1 MANKLFETIKN
12 TASRLFGRNKN
23 EQQNNSAGNSTS
35 AAPASQSVA
44 PQQTAPQQP
53 VYKDNSVVRVTQPGQ
68 SGLYQYNN
76 GIVSTKQNTGFK
88 DAKEFNQQYNYAL
101 SLGYDKQKAYDAL
114 RSGTRWKE
122 IMLGKNNRPIVSYET
137 GVRSTKDNTGF
148 ASEDEFMQ
156 QYNYAISSGM
166 SKKEAYEAL
175 ASGRRWKEQAAELWE
190 DEDYKKSTEKSGLAK
205 ILSTAA
211 NAETWAFAQEAA
223 AEPED
228 AALTN
233 LLQAGL
239 SSEQI
244 ARMKQ
249 DGSYDRLVGLAANRY
264 QDTQNADALGK
275 ATANAML
282 GLMSQEWQLMMAQ
295 GVKDADQE
303 LLEKAW
309 ERRRQAQEYA
319 ERNAAALNYDAGAKG
334 DDVVDILTGDMM
346 QYLPQFLY
354 QQRAA
359 APFGLFGDSKW
370 LDMISHGLGTG
381 SLSYSTMMGASYAD
395 LVDNGA
401 DPVDA
406 ARMARDEGIISGTIE
421 GASDALS
428 WGIFAF
434 SKLRGPDYATK
445 SAAKIAEKEIKQ
457 VLRPFYKQVISSAIN
472 WGLGGGKEMVE
483 EVSQELVSMANERR
497 FSDGYTDG
505 GVPELLVYW
514 LNEMGQQFP
523 GLFAAL
529 ADDSKMTEEAERL
542 IQAGRGGLVI
552 GLTMDAPGTVIGTFQ
567 NTAQRNLTVKS
578 IDYLVSH
585 SSVEDLNSLSDAELT
600 NYERAATALGRQDAL
615 DILQNEQNRR
625 NSEKQQSVPSST
637 SPVNDEKSLFHGLND
652 EVTDA
657 ENATENA
664 TDFETIRGIVDVDG
678 IQALSESQL
687 QQYITELR
695 HDIEVYSSSSDDEML
710 DIAEDFKGR
719 LNEALAEANRRSEAT
734 RTEATPAADTAT
746 QVVESA
752 PVEETPAASSPLSGL
767 TAEQLRNMDE
777 DQIKSLETLALQLN
791 DERAMALLDAEHN
804 RRNGVASQPATAYTE
819 GTTPKGE
826 QQNDST
832 LGDGRQDQS
841 DGRYEL
847 GSDRTRTDEQEV
859 GPVQKQS
866 ESTGNDTESVES
878 RPGEEDSSVGRGDE
892 NHKSL
897 RKRLFKRDSESEKVI
912 ARREALNRRYRLQ
925 DFVNNPERNIKQ
937 MENLRKFCVNAIG
950 KALGSNNS
958 RGQRVVNA
966 WLQDTGHA
974 EMYAIWYSDILEGLT
989 DEQKRTFYQA
999 VAAKDILTAMSD
1011 GKMDSQTL
1019 ADILLISKEAADN
1032 LLENA
1037 EKLAQD
1043 ALVKDRIINK
1053 DGSVV
1058 GVNPFDN
1065 DYRQEMTQSGK
1076 DNKLVDITSTRKGI
1090 DPDARA
1096 VAFHEKYKVQPGD
1109 KLLSNI
1115 PDLKGFKI
1123 YKHEDG
1129 SYTVTDSRGYIQGNA
1144 NEDDLSAAVAVAR
1157 RSSAGYNSA
1166 TFRMFGGDKTGK
1178 NVRFK
1183 PGTGEL
1189 MADERKV
1196 FAKENMKL
1204 QQASAASDELG
1215 IKYQNRGKEMYGTT
1229 DFFKLDMS
1237 IKRGDSVKGIE
1248 EGMAWLEA
1256 LIEGSET
1263 IHSDGRPGITM
1274 SNGNRYRFFTMTS
1287 NGAKKGEAILVNE
1300 KYYEGLKKL
1309 SLAGLSEEDKLSLNP
1324 AKYMTASASVFTPSN
1339 ANLYTTDENGNRVKM
1354 KVKNAMILPD
1364 VFVMRPNTLSQF
1376 MRIDVANTV
1385 EEIMKANPK
1394 MSKDEAKAQAMNQ
1407 LAESLDRDELIK
1419 MFSKTMVRELMA
1431 QNPKMTE
1438 AKAKE
1443 QADKVILKQVDQL
1456 IQKNKVGAMLNIM
1469 VDMTMNITD
1478 GMGFINHPGGMSTQ
1492 FRGPGGFKGNLLGMD
1507 FASYWNTLVPLSE
1520 DSDNQEGFGWYN
1532 EDGSAYTGVRHILHD
1547 GKDIGVELK
1556 DRWGV
1561 WRSVNDYDCILF
1573 ESTCKFGKQFDQ
1585 FGVDGNGVYNGAKAA
1600 EVFYSKAGNYDLRSI
1615 PRENVYGKGVASGA
1629 LEGMT
1634 TRGLSQILKNQYGF
1648 PEEMVKRVMSGNI
1661 DDVINNIAG
1670 DRHAMAKLFGYD
1682 LGSTKRPSSTDNIA
1696 KFLYAWGEEAFDDIT
1711 VKGWVADKLGQIV
1724 TDQLGGKTAFA
1735 EGNASYQW
1743 IFPDVIGL
1751 AKTMTSIHTIT
1762 NQLSQQVVIQ
1772 EDTEGGGLALGENY
1786 KPLAVGQVASNRLE
1800 SASGKNTTVVARSP
1814 NTKGMD
1820 SQIRQNVHNAIYDK
1834 MGAEFGLDNDVMF
1847 TAIGDTL
1854 TLYLDNDYDGDTVTI
1869 FQGPVAQLFRDARRE
1884 IAKTGKNEKH
1894 KVWRIGTDENG
1905 NTSIVEDEVTGDL
1918 GPVTFT
1924 HAKGQVVDNITME
1937 SAAITQTV
1945 RRYLEAMGKKNVGIF
1960 DKMIDRLSVLTDQD
1974 LQNALDSGTLGKDYE
1989 GMNAS
1994 QFRALLEA
2002 RFSVAYVLAI
2012 DYAKSGI
2019 EYKEFFDLTH
2029 QCDQMLTA
2037 IAIGNGLIPPDSNS
2051 FVPDFYRDSQKAS
2064 KREEWQKEYLKGK
2077 GKRAI
2082 VSGNNMLDIIRRRGT
2097 LPEKT
2102 KTKAGFSSWYE
2113 TFKDRLG
2120 TPADVHLDY
2129 TIAMTDPSIR
2139 NLPASFTDAL
2149 DSAYRELFSGG
2160 NIRSKDFEDIKKVVF
2175 SDIQKRLGL
2184 TNEQFTDVILLML
2197 DRNGGNS
2204 KLLLNFDQHQLID
2217 PKTTDLFER
2226 QCLSQPSTKE
2236 IISRNLD
2243 LVDDY
2248 KAVDQSMKSLEQQIV
2263 SMRDAMVK
2271 ARKTIDDVVAQREGL
2286 LNSLEAKPVQD
2297 AIAAQD
2303 AVSREIQK
2311 IETRLEKLK
2320 DQNKR
2325 HFDRED
2331 FEAMQR
2337 EMELLSDRLSSLKH
2351 QMDNPSSIVSAE
2363 ITEEVQKSLDDMDK
2377 TVRNAWRQVSTFA
2390 EALDNL
2396 YAAYEDELD
2405 RYETVEQ
2412 RRQDAF
2418 ADVDSIFNYTTEA
2431 ELMARLNGSGDSEN
2445 VSSAPSEQ
2453 VTEEQTPTPP
2463 APPAP
2468 PTPPVPPTNNNN
2480 AAPNPAPKPP
2490 AAPTTASTTIPT
2502 TTTTTEQKAS
2512 PSENKQFGERQKAI
2526 ARKASNL
2533 KVFAERYAGTVN
2545 GKEDSTTRKR
2555 ISRVLNNFGRAV
2567 VGLSNGT
2574 KTAGDVYTAFGAL
2587 RDTQYYNDDVA
2598 SYFDDMNDAYTELQR
2613 NDNADNQRRYA
2624 EAVDHALSKFRA
2636 RAEHVERSN
2645 RSSEGLTNSAKQNVA
2660 KGVMRAFSWLNS
2672 YQIQAPTFFKAL
2684 MGFKKGTEGYR
2695 MASRVVS
2702 AEATMQ
2708 RHVVEG
2714 FNRLA
2719 SARKMDGF
2727 DKLASGKTKVEL
2739 KSLGG
2744 RKISGMEAINLS
2756 RMLDTVFATQGT
2768 LANVRG
2774 FNLSDGTKISFSDYD
2789 EQGRRSNLA
2798 GDVRKELADYYEGRS
2813 ENKASEVELA
2823 YYKAVSDVFEYFSP
2837 EVKRVG
2843 NSVNGY
2849 VDMLSPDWYSPIMW
2863 GSGKKTT
2870 ESFNASEAMLKGSP
2884 RYMKSRSETSGGNL
2898 YIASMDSVMDTYI
2911 SRMADYLAYAE
2922 LREDLGI
2929 MNQNSKDRTVK
2940 TLGEIAGENMGADYA
2955 RFANNWVKDLT
2966 TTKGQGSDNLVAK
2979 LRQAMQKGVLI
2990 GSPSVMMKQSASYWN
3005 AAGFIDMKYLVA
3017 ARGLR
3022 GIQKNLGT
3030 GKSAVLDYRRI
3041 TGNIDPTLTEVFS
3054 NKASKNPIVNWFKN
3068 GINIIDHRTVNNV
3081 YIAACMQVEA
3091 EGIKRGSAEFDAA
3104 VDELFTQA
3112 VMATQ
3117 PQFSTALRAENARSS
3132 NEFVRLTSMFRTQ
3145 PTQNFNRIM
3154 TTLGEYQAEKNPE
3167 TRKALSQTLQ
3177 GQVAS
3182 AVSFAVLTAVANA
3195 LLHKTSKY
3203 RDKDDED
3210 KDGDTSELS
3219 PKRIAKRIGLD
3230 AFETAAG
3237 VYWFGADAAKFLIDQ
3252 ADKLLPEEKRLS
3264 DTTEFYGVSFGPIT
3278 TLLKDLPDAAGK
3290 MFEAYAKGEKQL
3302 DATKKFVTYLTQ
3314 SVGLPLNNVYNLGN
3328 AAYMYYLDISGD
3340 NPDNFDDVAKYF
3352 DEANKAQNRLLAA
3365 YGKGD
3370 TAKANQLWEA
3380 LQAKYGDKADSTVAS
3395 AVKAQYG
3402 KDRITAEQAENLLY
3416 LYGGLTKEGAAA
3428 KRVAQWDFAEEHPE
3442 YKELSDSAVAK
3453 WTADVEP
3460 AGVDLQTYYNAY
3472 THKAALTK
3480 DDTNGNDTA
3489 AMVTYVDSLGLS
3501 TEKAKALLSS
3511 MGYGVGD
3518 KSAYHGYVTYIKPA
3532 GINAADFGTYWTAMQ
3547 AFQSDKDSKGKTVSG
3562 SKQKKIIAYINGL
3575 SLSKT
3580 QKDALWKSLGYSTK
3594 SKVYKKRPWR

>member
-1 MANKLFETIKN
+1 MANKFFETIRN
-12 TASRLFGRNKN
+12 TASRLFGGNKN
-23 EQQNNSAGNSTS
+23 EQQNNSAGNTAS
-35 AAPASQSVA
+35 AAPAAS
-44 PQQTAPQQP
+44 PQQP
-53 VYKDNSVVRVTQPGQ
+53 VYKDNTVVKITQPKQ
-68 SGLYQYNN
+68 SGLYQY
-76 GIVSTKQNTGFK
+76 SSQNGFK
-88 DAKEFNQQYNYAL
+88 DANEVKQQYSYAM
-101 SLGYDKQKAYDAL
+101 SLGYTKEQAL
-114 RSGTRWKE
+114 EQMRSGKRWKQVA
-122 IMLGKNNRPIVSYET
+122 LGENNRPIVSYQ
-137 GVRSTKDNTGF
+137 GG
-148 ASEDEFMQ
+148 
-156 QYNYAISSGM
+156 QYKTEEEIESQYALALRLGL
-166 SKKEAYEAL
+166 SKKEAL
-175 ASGRRWKEQAAELWE
+175 AAMQSGTRWKEQAAELWE
-190 DEDYKKSTEKSGLAK
+190 DEDYKKQTGNQSLLQKAFNFVPGQLAK
-205 ILSTAA
+205 GFSASDEDAMRATLRQAGYSDKAIEEAIASGQFNPTARWDATQDQNIFGKAVA
-211 NAETWAFAQEAA
+211 NYNIGDLNQMVDIMRGQAVLNADEALMQRANEISARA
-223 AEPED
+223 AEYMQRNQG
-228 AALTN
+228 AAELDTGWLGN
-233 LLQAGL
+233 MFAGDF
-239 SSEQI
+239 
-244 ARMKQ
+244 A
-249 DGSYDRLVGLAANRY
+249 
-264 QDTQNADALGK
+264 
-275 ATANAML
+275 
-282 GLMSQEWQLMMAQ
+282 
-295 GVKDADQE
+295 
-303 LLEKAW
+303 
-309 ERRRQAQEYA
+309 
-319 ERNAAALNYDAGAKG
+319 
-334 DDVVDILTGDMM
+334 
-346 QYLPQFLY
+346 QYLPQRVY
-354 QQRAA
+354 QTAA
-359 APFGLFGDSKW
+359 SLPLQATVGNIPKIGTALSQAFGA
-370 LDMISHGLGTG
+370 G
-381 SLSYSTMMGASYAD
+381 SLTYTTTVGSSYNNLIERG
-395 LVDNGA
+395 V
-401 DPVDA
+401 DPVVA
-406 ARMARDEGIISGTIE
+406 ANMAKDEAFLSSLVESSDEFFDWAFGVGKGLVSKGSTTAGKKAIKSFGKRFAAGVAKWAHNAHQE
-421 GASDALS
+421 G
-428 WGIFAF
+428 
-434 SKLRGPDYATK
+434 
-445 SAAKIAEKEIKQ
+445 EQ
-457 VLRPFYKQVISSAIN
+457 
-472 WGLGGGKEMVE
+472 
-483 EVSQELVSMANERR
+483 EVVQELLTMANEMRYA
-497 FSDGYTDG
+497 DGYTDG
-505 GVPELLVYW
+505 GTGELIAYFLKAAHDKYPELL
-514 LNEMGQQFP
+514 Q
-523 GLFAAL
+523 AL
-529 ADDSKMTEEAERL
+529 RKEGVTEDIERL
-542 IQAGRGGLVI
+542 WGSYRGGAVI
-552 GLTMDAPGTVIGTFQ
+552 GLIGGG
-567 NTAQRNLTVKS
+567 ASEIAGGIR
-578 IDYLVSH
+578 
-585 SSVEDLNSLSDAELT
+585 SSVDISRANQSLNAFVAGADTESIQALSDDDLSNLRE
-600 NYERAATALGRQDAL
+600 TARYLGRQDAL
-615 DILQNEQNRR
+615 DILENEQNRR
-625 NSEKQQSVPSST
+625 NTERQQNTPAST
-637 SPVNDEKSLFHGLND
+637 SPVNDENSLFHGLND

-657 ENATENA
+657 ENT

-678 IQALSESQL
+678 IQALSEPQL
-687 QQYITELR
+687 QQYITELQ
-695 HDIEVYSSSSDDEML
+695 HDIEVYSSSSEDEML
-710 DIAEDFKGR
+710 DIAEEFKGR
-719 LNEALAEANRRSEAT
+719 LDEALAEANRRSEAT
-734 RTEATPAADTAT
+734 QTEAAPVADTAA
-746 QVVESA
+746 QVAESA

-767 TAEQLRNMDE
+767 TAEQLQNMDKA
-777 DQIKSLETLALQLN
+777 QIESLETLAIQLN
-791 DERAMALLDAEHN
+791 DERAMALLDAERN

-832 LGDGRQDQS
+832 LGDGGQNQS

-847 GSDRTRTDEQEV
+847 GADRTRTDEQEA
-859 GPVQKQS
+859 GPVQEQS
-866 ESTGNDTESVES
+866 ESAGNDTESVES

-892 NHKSL
+892 NHKPL

-958 RGQRVVNA
+958 RGQRIVNA

-1011 GKMDSQTL
+1011 GRMDSQTL

-1032 LLENA
+1032 LLKNA

-1065 DYRQEMTQSGK
+1065 DYRQEMAQSGK
-1076 DNKLVDITSTRKGI
+1076 DNKLVDIASTRKGI

-1096 VAFHEKYKVQPGD
+1096 VTFQEKYKVQPGD

-1129 SYTVTDSRGYIQGNA
+1129 SYTVTDSRGYIQGDA

-1189 MADERKV
+1189 LADERKV
-1196 FAKENMKL
+1196 FARENMKL

-1263 IHSDGRPGITM
+1263 VHSDGRPGITM

-1339 ANLYTTDENGNRVKM
+1339 ANLYTIDENGNKVKM

-1438 AKAKE
+1438 AKAKA
-1443 QADKVILKQVDQL
+1443 QADKVIPKQVDQL

-1469 VDMTMNITD
+1469 VDMTMKITD
-1478 GMGFINHPGGMSTQ
+1478 GMGFINRPGGMSTQ

-1520 DSDNQEGFGWYN
+1520 NGENQEGFGWYN
-1532 EDGSAYTGVRHILHD
+1532 EDGSVYTGVRHILHD

-1585 FGVDGNGVYNGAKAA
+1585 FGIDSNGVYNGAKAA
-1600 EVFYSKAGNYDLRSI
+1600 EAFYSKAGNYDIRSI

-1735 EGNASYQW
+1735 EGDASYQW

-1772 EDTEGGGLALGENY
+1772 EGTEGGGLTLGENY

-1974 LQNALDSGTLGKDYE
+1974 LQNALDIGTLGKDYE

-2064 KREEWQKEYLKGK
+2064 KREEWRKEYLKGD

-2097 LPEKT
+2097 LPRKT
-2102 KTKAGFSSWYE
+2102 KNRAGFSTWYE

-2217 PKTTDLFER
+2217 PKTTDPFER
-2226 QCLSQPSTKE
+2226 QCLSQPSTKD

-2248 KAVDQSMKSLEQQIV
+2248 KAVDQSMKSMEQQIV
-2263 SMRDAMVK
+2263 TMRDAMVK
-2271 ARKTIDDVVAQREGL
+2271 ARKTVDDVVAKREGL

-2311 IETRLEKLK
+2311 IEARLEKLK

-2351 QMDNPSSIVSAE
+2351 QMDNPSPIVGVE
-2363 ITEEVQKSLDDMDK
+2363 ITEEIQKSLDDMDK
-2377 TVRNAWRQVSTFA
+2377 AVRNAWRQVSTFA

-2431 ELMARLNGSGDSEN
+2431 ELMARLNGSGDVEN
-2445 VSSAPSEQ
+2445 ASLAPSEQ
-2453 VTEEQTPTPP
+2453 VSEEQTPTPSAPPTPP

-2468 PTPPVPPTNNNN
+2468 PTPPTNNINDV
-2480 AAPNPAPKPP
+2480 PNPAPVPP
-2490 AAPTTASTTIPT
+2490 TAPATVPTTTPT
-2502 TTTTTEQKAS
+2502 TTTTTEQKTS

-2555 ISRVLNNFGRAV
+2555 ISRGLNNFGRAV

-2636 RAEHVERSN
+2636 RAEHVEKSN

-2660 KGVMRAFSWLNS
+2660 KGAARAFSWLNS

-2695 MASRVVS
+2695 MGNRVVS
-2702 AEATMQ
+2702 AEHTMQ

-2719 SARKMDGF
+2719 SARKMKGF
-2727 DKLASGKTKVEL
+2727 DKLASGKTKVPL

-2744 RKISGMEAINLS
+2744 KQISGMEAINLS
-2756 RMLDTVFATQGT
+2756 RMLETVFATQGT
-2768 LANVRG
+2768 VTNVRG
-2774 FNLSDGTKISFSDYD
+2774 INLSDGTKISFSDYD
-2789 EQGRRSNLA
+2789 SEGHRIPLA
-2798 GDVRKELADYYEGRS
+2798 GKVRKELADYYKGRS

-2870 ESFNASEAMLKGSP
+2870 ENFNASEAMLKGSP

-2929 MNQNSKDRTVK
+2929 MNQNSKDRTAK

-2955 RFANNWVKDLT
+2955 RFANNWVKDMT

-2979 LRQAMQKGVLI
+2979 MRQAMQKGVLI

-3030 GKSAVLDYRRI
+3030 GKSAVLDYRRV

-3104 VDELFTQA
+3104 VDDLFTQA

-3117 PQFSTALRAENARSS
+3117 PQFATALRAENARSS
-3132 NEFVRLTSMFRTQ
+3132 SEFVRLTSMFRTQ
-3145 PTQNFNRIM
+3145 QTQNFNRIM

-3210 KDGDTSELS
+3210 EDGNTSEFS
-3219 PKRIAKRIGLD
+3219 AGRIAKRIGLD

-3237 VYWFGADAAKFLIDQ
+3237 VYWFGADTAKFLIDQ
-3252 ADKLLPEEKRLS
+3252 ADKLLPEEKRIS
-3264 DTTEFYGVSFGPIT
+3264 DTTEFYGVSFGPVT
-3278 TLLKDLPDAAGK
+3278 TLLKDLPDAASK

-3314 SVGLPLNNVYNLGN
+3314 SVGLPLNNVYNLAN
-3328 AAYMYYLDISGD
+3328 AAYMYYLDMSGE

-3352 DEANKAQNRLLAA
+3352 DEANKAQNQLLAA

-3370 TAKANQLWEA
+3370 TDKANKLWES

-3402 KDRITAEQAENLLY
+3402 NDRLTAEQAENLLY

-3460 AGVDLQTYYNAY
+3460 AGVDLQIYYNAY

-3547 AFQSDKDSKGKTVSG
+3547 AFQSDKNSKGKTISG

-3575 SLSKT
+3575 SLSKA